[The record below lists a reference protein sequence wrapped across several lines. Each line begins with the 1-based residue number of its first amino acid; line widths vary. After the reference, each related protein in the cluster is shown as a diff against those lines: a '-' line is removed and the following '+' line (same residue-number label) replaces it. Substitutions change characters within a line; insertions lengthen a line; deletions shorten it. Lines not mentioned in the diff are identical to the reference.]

1 MLPNICSRYER
12 MRCSRIKQHNYRRV
26 LDQKHINGNIR
37 CFPCFLYSNMVDSS
51 TSIVLLGS
59 NRNRVGST
67 GRCRCS
73 CSSLIGT
80 WARIQASIGKMT
92 ILSTSIALS
101 FSLHWVLRSQGPL
114 NILTSTSRSLEIVW
128 ALNHLTLQG
137 RESLSSRL
145 WSRLIL
151 RLDRTEHRSS
161 CRYSNTWSGATA

>member
-1 MLPNICSRYER
+1 M
-12 MRCSRIKQHNYRRV
+12 
-26 LDQKHINGNIR
+26 
-37 CFPCFLYSNMVDSS
+37 CFLYSNMVDSS

-101 FSLHWVLRSQGPL
+101 FSLHWFLRSQ
-114 NILTSTSRSLEIVW
+114 NILTSTSKSLEIVW
-128 ALNHLTLQG
+128 ALNHLMLQG

-151 RLDRTEHRSS
+151 QLDRTEHRSS
-161 CRYSNTWSGATA
+161 CRYSNTRSGATT